1 MVIEPLAVEEEDVVA
16 DAQLTGAVC
25 RASGHDVR
33 QYWREVGRRVR
44 MAVDVLDRDPEG
56 AFLEQRRLEHLHARR
71 EGISGNQWQS
81 EAIRG
86 NQRQSSEVLR

>member
-1 MVIEPLAVEEEDVVA
+1 MPAQQGCRRATLAQKHDGGPARGLRDDLGGSLVVVEPLAVEEEDVVA

-56 AFLEQRRLEHLHARR
+56 AFLE
-71 EGISGNQWQS
+71 
-81 EAIRG
+81 
-86 NQRQSSEVLR
+86 